1 MSGGRLREQMPSFSL
16 SIPSAY
22 RAIRGAYS

>member
-1 MSGGRLREQMPSFSL
+1 MSGGRLREQMLSFSI

-22 RAIRGAYS
+22 RAIRGTYS